1 MPEITID
8 GLRVAAAE
16 GTTVLQA
23 AREAG
28 IAIPSLCYDPR
39 VTPGGSCRICLVEIE
54 ADGGGRTV
62 PACTYTVKEAM
73 VVRTG
78 SEGLQRFRRNLL
90 DLVLSEQPDGP
101 CPRCAEI
108 GLCEVHA
115 LARELGAEGERF
127 AGAHSGAAVHDGNPF
142 IGRDYSRCIFCY
154 RCTRVCNEVE
164 QANAIVP
171 GGRGFTS
178 RITTLMER
186 GLMQTSCTFCGQ
198 CINTCPTGA
207 LSDLPRRE
215 RAGGKPVQR
224 SVQTVCPFCG
234 TGCTLL
240 LDVVE
245 GRIAGARGDPTSP
258 VSRGSLCVKGQFGWD
273 FVHSPER
280 LTRPLVRRDGD
291 LRPATWDEAY
301 DIIARRFSAIRDA
314 YGPDAM
320 VFWSSARATSEANY
334 LFQKFARAV
343 IGTNNVDNCART

>member
-8 GLRVAAAE
+8 GLRVAAAD
-16 GTTVLQA
+16 GATILQA
-23 AREAG
+23 ARAAG
-28 IAIPSLCYDPR
+28 IAIPTLCYDPR

-54 ADGGGRTV
+54 VGRGRRHV
-62 PACTYTVKEAM
+62 PACAYPVREGT
-73 VVRTG
+73 VVRTE
-78 SEGLQRFRRNLL
+78 SEGLRRFRRDLL
-90 DLVLSEQPDGP
+90 DLVLSEQPDGF
-101 CPRCAEI
+101 CPRCAEA
-108 GLCEVHA
+108 GDCELHA
-115 LARELGAEGERF
+115 LARELGADGRRF

-154 RCTRVCNEVE
+154 RCTRICNEVE

-171 GGRGFTS
+171 GGRGFAS

-186 GLMQTSCTFCGQ
+186 GLMDTSCTFCGQ

-207 LSDLPRRE
+207 LSDLPRRK
-215 RAGGKPVQR
+215 RADGKPVER

-240 LDVVE
+240 LDVAGERLV
-245 GRIAGARGDPTSP
+245 GARGDPTSP

-280 LTRPLVRRDGD
+280 LTTPLVRRNGE
-291 LRPATWDEAY
+291 LRPATWEEAY
-301 DIIARRFSAIRDA
+301 EIITPRFSAIRNA